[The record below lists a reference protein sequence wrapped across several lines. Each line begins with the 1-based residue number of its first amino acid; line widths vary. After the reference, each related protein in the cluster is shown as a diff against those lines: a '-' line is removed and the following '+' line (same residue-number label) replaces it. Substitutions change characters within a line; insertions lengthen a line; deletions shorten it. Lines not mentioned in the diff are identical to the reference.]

1 MRILVLCKRQYTGR
15 DLLEDRYGRL
25 WEVPT
30 GLARLG
36 HEVQVVVS
44 SYRRRGPLRN
54 VEEGVT
60 WYSTDALFGDALGA
74 QRSIARSWQPEIML
88 ASSDALHLVAGARLA
103 RRRKIPVV
111 LDFYDDYEA
120 FGLTNI
126 PGLRFALRRACARA
140 EAVIS
145 ISSVLADLLQKR
157 GVSKQRISIIGN
169 GVPKNFAMACSQTE
183 ARLLLNLP
191 IDVPL
196 IGTAGALDDSRG
208 IQDLFQAYTHLKKS
222 HPALRLVLAGPR
234 DRKLAYAFP
243 SDAIDLG
250 HLPHSQVALLF
261 RALNVGV
268 VCNRDSAFA
277 RSCHPMKLVEM
288 TACRLPVVVAAVGE
302 AAALLA
308 KRPDALFSPGDVHAL
323 TSRIAAQIDNPR
335 PLPQDSVQDWGAIA
349 HKFDTVLRQ
358 AARHYLQTGV

>member
-1 MRILVLCKRQYTGR
+1 
-15 DLLEDRYGRL
+15 
-25 WEVPT
+25 
-30 GLARLG
+30 
-36 HEVQVVVS
+36 
-44 SYRRRGPLRN
+44 
-54 VEEGVT
+54 
-60 WYSTDALFGDALGA
+60 
-74 QRSIARSWQPEIML
+74 
-88 ASSDALHLVAGARLA
+88 
-103 RRRKIPVV
+103 
-111 LDFYDDYEA
+111 
-120 FGLTNI
+120 
-126 PGLRFALRRACARA
+126 
-140 EAVIS
+140 
-145 ISSVLADLLQKR
+145 
-157 GVSKQRISIIGN
+157 
-169 GVPKNFAMACSQTE
+169 MA
-183 ARLLLNLP
+183 
-191 IDVPL
+191 
-196 IGTAGALDDSRG
+196 GTAGALDDSRG
-208 IQDLFQAYTHLKKS
+208 IQDLFQAYAHLKKT

-277 RSCHPMKLVEM
+277 RSCHPMKLIEM

-335 PLPQDSVQDWGAIA
+335 PLPQDSVQDWDVIA

-358 AARHYLQTGV
+358 AARHYWQTGV